1 MAHPLKT
8 ILMALRNL
16 LRGGRRTVSTLLAI
30 SVGLVGL
37 TLLDGY
43 VTYSMAGLRENV
55 IRSGTGHLQIVK
67 SAAFFDEGDTDP
79 FPFMLDDARG
89 IEKELRAMPEVKDV
103 VPGFSF
109 TAVAS
114 ATGKTSTVMVTAL
127 PIAQARAN
135 LSDRGIDHGRDLE
148 PGESGRILV
157 GRGVARKLGFVAFR
171 HSPPSRNK
179 LFRTQNP
186 TTKLGLAPGAVLSL
200 FALSTGGGVNTQ
212 SYAISGTTAT
222 IIAAL
227 DNVSVFM
234 DLGDAQSLIG
244 SDAVPQLI
252 VFLKDTADSAK
263 VAQILRGT
271 SPGSAL
277 SGLTVRTWEELSPYY
292 RQANSAYQLV
302 LAVARL
308 IVLIVAL
315 FSISGTLSLAV
326 MERLREM
333 GTLRA
338 FGTRRPRV
346 LFMLLFEGLI
356 LGIGGALIGC
366 LAGSAISGLI
376 NGLGGITMPPQPGTS
391 SAIRIFFTPEVSKF
405 FANAGWVLVAS
416 VAGALFPGMLASRR
430 PIADLLRAH

>member
-103 VPGFSF
+103 VPGISF

-157 GRGVARKLGFVAFR
+157 GRGVAR
-171 HSPPSRNK
+171 
-179 LFRTQNP
+179 
-186 TTKLGLAPGAVLSL
+186 KLGLAPGAVLSL

-376 NGLGGITMPPQPGTS
+376 NVLGGITMPPQPGTS

>member
-89 IEKELRAMPEVKDV
+89 IEKELRAMTEVKDV
-103 VPGFSF
+103 VPGISF

-157 GRGVARKLGFVAFR
+157 GRGVAR
-171 HSPPSRNK
+171 
-179 LFRTQNP
+179 
-186 TTKLGLAPGAVLSL
+186 KLGLAPGAVLSL

-263 VAQILRGT
+263 VARILRGT

>member
-1 MAHPLKT
+1 
-8 ILMALRNL
+8 MALRNL

-43 VTYSMAGLRENV
+43 VTYSMRSLRESV
-55 IRSGTGHLQIVK
+55 IHSGTGHLQVVR

-89 IEKELRAMPEVKDV
+89 IEKELRSMPEVKDV
-103 VPGFSF
+103 VPGISF

-114 ATGKTSTVMVTAL
+114 AGGKTSTIMVTAL
-127 PIAQARAN
+127 PIDQARAN
-135 LSDRGIDHGRDLE
+135 LSYRGIDRGKDLG
-148 PGESGRILV
+148 PGESGKILM
-157 GRGVARKLGFVAFR
+157 GRGVARKLG
-171 HSPPSRNK
+171 
-179 LFRTQNP
+179 LE
-186 TTKLGLAPGAVLSL
+186 PGGSVSL
-200 FALSTGGGVNTQ
+200 FALSKGGGVNTL
-212 SYAISGTTAT
+212 SYEIAGTTVT
-222 IIAAL
+222 VIAAL

-234 DLGDAQSLIG
+234 DLADAQSLIG

-252 VFLKDTADSAK
+252 VFLKNTTDSAR
-263 VAQILRGT
+263 VAQTLRGA
-271 SPGSAL
+271 SPGSPL
-277 SGLTVRTWEELSPYY
+277 SGLTVRTWEQLSPYY

-302 LAVARL
+302 LAVSRL

-338 FGTRRPRV
+338 FGTRRVRV
-346 LFMLLFEGLI
+346 LFMLLVEGLI

-366 LAGSAISGLI
+366 LAGGGLSGLI
-376 NGLGGITMPPQPGTS
+376 NVLGGVTMPPQPGTT
-391 SAIRIFFTPEVSKF
+391 SAFKILFTPEVSKF
-405 FANAGWVLVAS
+405 FANAGWVLAAS

-430 PIADLLRAH
+430 SIADLLRAQ

>member
-1 MAHPLKT
+1 MEHPVKT

-43 VTYSMAGLRENV
+43 VTYSMRGLRENV
-55 IRSGTGHLQIVK
+55 IHSGMGHLQVVK
-67 SAAFFDEGDTDP
+67 SAAFLDEGDTDP
-79 FPFMLDDARG
+79 FPFMLDNAGGVER
-89 IEKELRAMPEVKDV
+89 ELRAMPGVRDV
-103 VPGFSF
+103 IPGISF

-114 ATGKTSTVMVTAL
+114 ANGKTGTVMVTAL
-127 PIAQARAN
+127 PIEQARAN
-135 LSDRGIDHGRDLE
+135 LSDRGIDRGKDLA
-148 PGESGRILV
+148 PGESGKILV
-157 GRGVARKLGFVAFR
+157 GRGVARR
-171 HSPPSRNK
+171 
-179 LFRTQNP
+179 
-186 TTKLGLAPGAVLSL
+186 LGLAPGAPVSL
-200 FALSTGGGVNTQ
+200 FALSKGGGVNTQ
-212 SYAISGTTAT
+212 TYTIQGTTAT

-244 SDAVPQLI
+244 TDAVPQLI
-252 VFLKDTADSAK
+252 VFLKNTSDSTR
-263 VAQILRGT
+263 VAQTLRGA
-271 SPGSAL
+271 SPGSML

-338 FGTRRPRV
+338 FGTRRPQM

-366 LAGSAISGLI
+366 LAGSAVSGLI
-376 NGLGGITMPPQPGTS
+376 NALGGITMPPQPGTS
-391 SAIRIFFTPEVSKF
+391 SAIRILFTPEVSKF

-430 PIADLLRAH
+430 PIADLLRAR